1 MIDSYKPKILEE
13 RKSIMK
19 LLEQT
24 AIIEQASI
32 IEEEISIAQEFSRL
46 DSDSDTDE

>member
-13 RKSIMK
+13 KHKLMK
-19 LLEQT
+19 
-24 AIIEQASI
+24 IIDQNSI
-32 IEEEISIAQEFSRL
+32 IDEEVSIAQEFSRL